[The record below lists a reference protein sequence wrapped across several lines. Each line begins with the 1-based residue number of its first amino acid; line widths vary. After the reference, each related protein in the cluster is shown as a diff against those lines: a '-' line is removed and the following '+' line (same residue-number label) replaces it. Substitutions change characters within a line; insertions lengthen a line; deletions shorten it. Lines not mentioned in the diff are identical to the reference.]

1 MRVAEYSVAAVL
13 VALQAARMY
22 SKYFLQVRYRLVL
35 YQATHRLTIRYN
47 LHGLHAF
54 KIIPRIGVR

>member
-1 MRVAEYSVAAVL
+1 MAAVL

-22 SKYFLQVRYRLVL
+22 SKYFLQVKYRLVL

-54 KIIPRIGVR
+54 MMFARIGVR